1 MIYESLHTLLA
12 SKPLPPIILL
22 FGEEDFLL
30 EEAYNKLVQTASK
43 GDENGFDFDTVDAD
57 VTSAESVVSMASAF
71 PLMSE
76 HRVVSIKNFEK
87 YFSGRGSKKT
97 EEKSPF
103 AKYFQSPQPSTL
115 LILRSSATEL
125 NGISSAMGNSKQSEK
140 GQKKLASLKFPYN
153 ILLEKAA
160 CLEFPKIYE
169 RDVPSWIAK
178 RLKEK
183 GREIS
188 PEAAE
193 FLTAKV
199 GTSLRELNNEIEKIL
214 IFLQNKKK
222 ITDEDIS
229 AVVGDSRVYN
239 VFELQKAV
247 GSRDLPRALDIMFH
261 MLAAEKQEVL
271 IISMLTRYF
280 IVLWKLSEAAQQT
293 KNHYELSRTVGISS
307 FFIPEYLG
315 ALQKFSPAQL
325 NRAFFALRDA
335 DLKIKSSNLP
345 ADIILQQ
352 CFISIVSP

>member
-1 MIYESLHTLLA
+1 MVYESLPSLLT

-30 EEAYNKLVQTASK
+30 DEAYSKLIQAASK
-43 GDENGFDFDTVDAD
+43 GSESEFDFDFVDAD
-57 VTSAESVVSMASAF
+57 TVSAESVISMASSF
-71 PLMSE
+71 PLMAE
-76 HRVVSIKNFEK
+76 RRVVSVKNFEK
-87 YFSGRGSKKT
+87 YFSGRGSKKID
-97 EEKSPF
+97 EKSPF
-103 AKYFQSPQPSTL
+103 TKYFQSPQPTTL
-115 LILRSSATEL
+115 LILRSSASEL
-125 NGISSAMGNSKQSEK
+125 NGLSGALTNSKQQDK
-140 GQKKLASLKFPYN
+140 GQKKLAALKFPYN
-153 ILLEKAA
+153 VLIEKAA
-160 CLEFPKIYE
+160 CLEFPKVYE
-169 RDVPSWIAK
+169 RDIPSWIAR

-222 ITDEDIS
+222 ITDEDIT

-239 VFELQKAV
+239 VFELQKAI
-247 GSRDLPRALDIMFH
+247 GAKDLPRSLDIMFH
-261 MLAAEKQEVL
+261 MLAAEKQEIL

-293 KNHYELSRTVGISS
+293 RNHFELSKTVGISS

-315 ALQKFSPAQL
+315 ALQKFSSQQL
-325 NRAFFALRDA
+325 NNAFFALRDA
-335 DLKIKSSNLP
+335 DLRIKSSNLS

>member
-1 MIYESLHTLLA
+1 MIYESLPALIA
-12 SKPLPPIILL
+12 SKPLPSMILL

-30 EEAYNKLVQTASK
+30 EEAYNKLIQTASK

-115 LILRSSATEL
+115 LILRSAASEL

-153 ILLEKAA
+153 VLLEKAA

-239 VFELQKAV
+239 VFELQKAI
-247 GSRDLPRALDIMFH
+247 GARDLPRALDIMFH

-315 ALQKFSPAQL
+315 ALQKFSSSQL
-325 NRAFFALRDA
+325 NRAFYALRDA

>member
-1 MIYESLHTLLA
+1 
-12 SKPLPPIILL
+12 
-22 FGEEDFLL
+22 
-30 EEAYNKLVQTASK
+30 
-43 GDENGFDFDTVDAD
+43 D

-76 HRVVSIKNFEK
+76 HRVVSVKNFEK

-115 LILRSSATEL
+115 LILRSTASEL
-125 NGISSAMGNSKQSEK
+125 NGLSGAMGNSKQSEK

-153 ILLEKAA
+153 VLLEKAA
-160 CLEFPKIYE
+160 CLEFPKVYE
-169 RDVPSWIAK
+169 RDVPSWIAR

-239 VFELQKAV
+239 VFELQKAI
-247 GSRDLPRALDIMFH
+247 GSRDLPKALDIMFH
-261 MLAAEKQEVL
+261 MIAAEKQEIL

-315 ALQKFSPAQL
+315 ALQRFSLNQL
-325 NRAFFALRDA
+325 NNAFFALRDA

-345 ADIILQQ
+345 ADVILQQ